1 MIPARKPPKAT
12 SGFGPWLRDNL
23 FNSVFNSVITV
34 LALIFVVLSL
44 YNLFH
49 FIFFEGHWERVWA
62 NMKLFGVYT
71 YPLDLLWRPMAATA
85 VIMALIGLSAG
96 LATHNED
103 GGEIMVGVF
112 WWFFALVALLA
123 ILGLI
128 FWQTKTTKFGWL
140 IVALVNIAMF
150 YIGKAL
156 PQLSKRLMWFWGIG
170 IILAFVLIAGV
181 LPADSNPESAFRF
194 VKTKK
199 WGGFML
205 TLIISAFGIIASFP
219 LGVALALGR
228 KSKLPVL
235 KYFSIGFI
243 EIIRGAPLIAWLF
256 IASVFVPLLLDQSP
270 DKIPGLYR
278 VLAAVTFFSAA
289 YMAENVRGGLAA
301 VPKGQTEAAQA
312 LGLSAWQNTRMIVLP
327 QALRA
332 VIPAIVGQAIGLF
345 KDTSLVF
352 VVGLADIFMVH
363 KIVSTQPESLS
374 ITGGIR
380 LELSLFLVLIYW
392 YFSFRMSIAS
402 RQLEKQLGV
411 GER

>member
-1 MIPARKPPKAT
+1 MIPARKPPMAT
-12 SGFGPWLRDNL
+12 SGIVPWLRDNM
-23 FNSVFNSVITV
+23 FSSIINSIISI
-34 LALIFVVLSL
+34 LALIFVVLSFF
-44 YNLFH
+44 NLFQ

-71 YPLDLLWRPMAATA
+71 YPLDLLWRPLTAAAITMGL
-85 VIMALIGLSAG
+85 VGLSAG
-96 LATHNED
+96 LATHGED

-123 ILGLI
+123 VLGLI
-128 FWQTKTTKFGWL
+128 FWESIRFAWL
-140 IVALVNIAMF
+140 IVALANIAMF
-150 YIGKAL
+150 YLGKAV
-156 PQLSKRLMWFWGIG
+156 PQLSKRLMWLWVVGI
-170 IILAFVLIAGV
+170 LLSFVLIAGI
-181 LPADSNPESAFRF
+181 LPADSNPDSAFRF

-219 LGVALALGR
+219 LGIALALGR

-243 EIIRGAPLIAWLF
+243 EIVRGAPLIAWLF

-363 KIVSTQPESLS
+363 KIVSTQPESLL

-380 LELSLFLVLIYW
+380 LELSLFLVIVYW